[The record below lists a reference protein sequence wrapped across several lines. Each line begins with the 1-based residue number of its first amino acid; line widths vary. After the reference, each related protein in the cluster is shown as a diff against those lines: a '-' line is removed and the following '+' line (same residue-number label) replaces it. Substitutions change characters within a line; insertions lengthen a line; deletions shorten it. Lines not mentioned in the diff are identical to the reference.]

1 MKIKKYS
8 LSLITLAIVAPQVLA
23 ETTSQAELNAIE
35 VKEKLAATTGYIP
48 VYTTVGTKTLT
59 SLARTPFSINVV
71 SDDLMHDQAVRSVTD
86 SVAYTSG
93 MMGGYRGNN
102 SLIEISIR
110 GIGNKSDG
118 STIPTYLNGSRY
130 QTAFEIDPFFL
141 ESINV
146 IKGPNSI
153 LYGQANPGGVMDI
166 ITKKAGSNPHRHLQ
180 FVVGNHQRYQIGLDI
195 EENLSNTL
203 SARLI
208 GQLERTNW
216 NTQFVKEKGGA
227 FAPSIL
233 WKPTT
238 NTELNVYAYYA
249 KKPKA
254 GDRNFLPK
262 EGTINSVNGKKLPYD
277 MFLSDLNYHGL
288 KAEQMQVGYNF
299 SHKFTPNLTFRQ
311 NASYHNG
318 EENFKN
324 LVYWGDVGSVLERRA
339 RRWDIKTQEI
349 NLDNQLEWVFST
361 ANINHTLLAGIDYK
375 RVRKDLDNY
384 MGIAPDF
391 DWQNPVYGVTVTEPS
406 LFSSEVKH
414 LKQLGVY
421 LQDQIEIGNFDFLL
435 GGRYD
440 RAKNSNQD
448 RLNSK
453 TENNQEGKFTW
464 RTGVVY
470 NFENGIAPYI
480 SYSTSFVPSAE
491 KDAQGNFLKPTTA
504 GQWEV
509 GMKYQPTQD
518 TLLTLAGFKIT
529 QKDLANYQWQTRS
542 YEQIGEVQTKGI
554 EVSLNQ
560 QLSDKFSI
568 AASYA
573 YLKKEITAD
582 KDGTTIG
589 KTQWGVPRHQASL
602 WAKYKFF
609 DKLTAGV
616 GVRYMGTTFGDNQNT
631 FTVPAYT
638 LYDMMLAY
646 DFMPNL
652 NLQLNAQNLT
662 NKKYVASCANNFSCF
677 YGKDRN
683 LSATLNYHF

>member
-1 MKIKKYS
+1 MKKAIYP
-8 LSLITLAIVAPQVLA
+8 LSFITLAMMASY
-23 ETTSQAELNAIE
+23 TSANDNSATLDTID
-35 VKEKLAATTGYIP
+35 VKTKLAATTGYIP
-48 VYTTVGTKTLT
+48 VYTTVGTKTVT
-59 SLARTPFSINVV
+59 SLARTPFSVNVV
-71 SDDLMHDQAVRSVTD
+71 SSDLMQDQAVRSVTEA
-86 SVAYTSG
+86 VAYTSD
-93 MMGGYRGNN
+93 MVGGYRGNN

-110 GIGNKSDG
+110 GIGHKSDG
-118 STIPTYLNGSRY
+118 GTIPTYLNGSRY

-166 ITKKAGSNPHRHLQ
+166 ITKKASGNPHRQLQ
-180 FVVGNHQRYQIGLDI
+180 FIIGNHNRYQVGLDI
-195 EENLSNTL
+195 EQNLSETL
-203 SARLI
+203 STRLI

-233 WKPTT
+233 WQPTE
-238 NTELNVYAYYA
+238 NTTLNVYAYYA

-262 EGTINSVNGKKLPYD
+262 EGVIDAVNGQKLPYD

-288 KAEQMQVGYNF
+288 KSEQMQVGYNL

-318 EENFKN
+318 EENFRN
-324 LVYWGDVGSVLERRA
+324 LVYWWNEGSDLVRKA

-349 NLDNQLEWVFST
+349 NLDNQLEWTFNT
-361 ANINHTLLAGIDYK
+361 TNITHTLLSGIDYK
-375 RVRKDLDNY
+375 RVREDTEIYLGD
-384 MGIAPDF
+384 APNF
-391 DWQNPVYGVTVTEPS
+391 DWQNPVYGVAVTEPALQS
-406 LFSSEVKH
+406 TDLKH
-414 LKQLGVY
+414 LKQIGFY
-421 LQDQIEIGNFDFLL
+421 LQDQMEIGNFDLLL

-440 RAKNSNQD
+440 KVKNSTVD
-448 RLNSK
+448 RLMNTSD
-453 TENNQEGKFTW
+453 NNKSGKFTW
-464 RTGVVY
+464 RAGAVY
-470 NFENGIAPYI
+470 NFENGIAPYF

-491 KDAQGNFLKPTTA
+491 KNAQGDFLKPTTA

-509 GMKYQPTQD
+509 GVKYQPTQE
-518 TLLTLAGFKIT
+518 TLLTLAGFNIT
-529 QKDLANYQWQTRS
+529 QKNLANYQWQTNN
-542 YEQIGEVQTKGI
+542 YEQIGEVKTKGI
-554 EVSLNQ
+554 EASLNQ
-560 QLSDKFSI
+560 QLSDKFSVS
-568 AASYA
+568 ASYA

-582 KDGTTIG
+582 KDGSTIG
-589 KTQWGVPRHQASL
+589 KTQWGIPRHQASL
-602 WAKYKFF
+602 WARYKFF
-609 DKLTAGV
+609 DKLTVGA

-638 LYDMMLAY
+638 LYDMLLSY
-646 DFMPNL
+646 YFSPNL
-652 NLQLNAQNLT
+652 NLQFNAQNLT

-677 YGKDRN
+677 YGTERN

>member
-1 MKIKKYS
+1 MKKTLYP
-8 LSLITLAIVAPQVLA
+8 LSLISLALMTSYVSANDTTATLDTID
-23 ETTSQAELNAIE
+23 
-35 VKEKLAATTGYIP
+35 VKTKLAATTGYIP
-48 VYTTVGTKTLT
+48 VYTTVGTKTIT
-59 SLARTPFSINVV
+59 SLARTPFSVNVV
-71 SDDLMHDQAVRSVTD
+71 SSDLMQDQAVRSVTEA
-86 SVAYTSG
+86 VAYTSG

-102 SLIEISIR
+102 ALIEISIR
-110 GIGNKSDG
+110 GIGHKSDG
-118 STIPTYLNGSRY
+118 GAIPTYLNGSRY

-166 ITKKAGSNPHRHLQ
+166 ITKKASGNPHRQLQ
-180 FVVGNHQRYQIGLDI
+180 FIFGNHNRYQVGLDV
-195 EENLSNTL
+195 EQNLSETL

-208 GQLERTNW
+208 SQLERANW

-227 FAPSIL
+227 FAPSLL
-233 WKPTT
+233 WKPAT

-277 MFLSDLNYHGL
+277 MFLSDPNYQGL
-288 KAEQMQVGYNF
+288 KSEQMQVGYNL
-299 SHKFTPNLTFRQ
+299 SHKVAQSLTFRQ

-324 LVYWGDVGSVLERRA
+324 LVYWSDIGSVLERRA
-339 RRWDIKTQEI
+339 RRWDVKTQEI
-349 NLDNQLEWVFST
+349 SLDNQLEFVFNT
-361 ANINHTLLAGIDYK
+361 ANINHTLLSGIDYK
-375 RVRKDLDNY
+375 RVRQDLDNY
-384 MGIAPDF
+384 MGIASDF
-391 DWQNPVYGVTVTEPS
+391 DWQNPVYGVKVAEPH

-414 LKQLGVY
+414 LKQLGFY
-421 LQDQIEIGNFDFLL
+421 LQDQVEIGNIDLML

-440 RAKNSNQD
+440 FAKNSNQD
-448 RLNSK
+448 RLANTRESNK
-453 TENNQEGKFTW
+453 DGEFTW
-464 RTGVVY
+464 RAGAIY
-470 NFENGIAPYI
+470 NFENGIAPYL

-504 GQWEV
+504 EQWEIGV
-509 GMKYQPTQD
+509 KYQPTQE

-529 QKDLANYQWQTRS
+529 QKDLANYQCQTRS
-542 YEQIGEVQTKGI
+542 YEQIGKVEAKGI

-560 QLSDKFSI
+560 QLSDKLSVS
-568 AASYA
+568 ASYA
-573 YLKKEITAD
+573 YLKKEIT
-582 KDGTTIG
+582 KDSDGSTIG
-589 KTQWGVPRHQASL
+589 KTQWGVPRHQASV

-616 GVRYMGTTFGDNQNT
+616 GVRYMGTTFGNNQNT

-638 LYDMMLAY
+638 LYDMSIGY

-677 YGKDRN
+677 YGTERN

>member
-1 MKIKKYS
+1 MKITKYS

-23 ETTSQAELNAIE
+23 QTVSEVELDAIDI
-35 VKEKLAATTGYIP
+35 KEKLAATTGYIP
-48 VYTTVGTKTLT
+48 VYTNVGTKTLT
-59 SLARTPFSINVV
+59 SLARTPFSINVI
-71 SDDLMHDQAVRSVTD
+71 SDDLMNDQAVRSVTD
-86 SVAYTSG
+86 AVAYTSG

-102 SLIEISIR
+102 ALIEISIR

-118 STIPTYLNGSRY
+118 GTIPTYLNGSRY

-166 ITKKAGSNPHRHLQ
+166 ITKKASGNPNRHLQ
-180 FVVGNHQRYQIGLDI
+180 FIVGNHKRYQVGLDV
-195 EENLSNTL
+195 EQNLSETL

-208 GQLERTNW
+208 GQLERANW

-227 FAPSIL
+227 FAPSLL

-249 KKPKA
+249 KKPQA

-288 KAEQMQVGYNF
+288 KSEQMQVGYNL
-299 SHKFTPNLTFRQ
+299 SHKFSPNLTFRQ
-311 NASYHNG
+311 NTSYHNG

-324 LVYWGDVGSVLERRA
+324 LVYWADTGSVLERRA
-339 RRWDIKTQEI
+339 RRWDVKTQEI
-349 NLDNQLEWVFST
+349 SLDNQLEFVFNT
-361 ANINHTLLAGIDYK
+361 ANINHTLLSGIDYK
-375 RVRKDLDNY
+375 RVREDLDNY

-391 DWQNPVYGVTVTEPS
+391 DWQNPVYGVTIAEPS

-421 LQDQIEIGNFDFLL
+421 LQDQMEIGNFDFLL

-440 RAKNSNQD
+440 QAKNSNQD
-448 RLNSK
+448 RLNNK
-453 TENNQEGKFTW
+453 TTNNKEGKFTW
-464 RTGVVY
+464 RTGLVY

-542 YEQIGEVQTKGI
+542 YEQIGEVETKGI

-582 KDGTTIG
+582 NDGTTIG

-616 GVRYMGTTFGDNQNT
+616 GVRYMGTTFGNNQNN

-638 LYDMMLAY
+638 LYDMSLAY

>member
-1 MKIKKYS
+1 MKITKYS

-23 ETTSQAELNAIE
+23 QTVSEAELDAID

-48 VYTTVGTKTLT
+48 VYTNVGTKTLT

-71 SDDLMHDQAVRSVTD
+71 SDDLMNDQAVRSVTD
-86 SVAYTSG
+86 AVAYTSG

-102 SLIEISIR
+102 ALIEISIR

-118 STIPTYLNGSRY
+118 GTIPTYLNGSRY

-166 ITKKAGSNPHRHLQ
+166 ITKKASGNPHRHLQ
-180 FVVGNHQRYQIGLDI
+180 FIVSNHNHYQVGLDV
-195 EENLSNTL
+195 EQNLSETL
-203 SARLI
+203 STRLI
-208 GQLERTNW
+208 SQLERANW

-227 FAPSIL
+227 FAPSLL

-288 KAEQMQVGYNF
+288 KSEQMQVGYNL
-299 SHKFTPNLTFRQ
+299 SHKFSPNLTFRQ
-311 NASYHNG
+311 NTSYHNG

-324 LVYWGDVGSVLERRA
+324 LVYWGDTGSVLERRA
-339 RRWDIKTQEI
+339 RRWDVKTQEI
-349 NLDNQLEWVFST
+349 SLDNQLEFVFNT
-361 ANINHTLLAGIDYK
+361 ANINHTLLSGIDYK
-375 RVRKDLDNY
+375 RVREDLDNY
-384 MGIAPDF
+384 MGVAPDF
-391 DWQNPVYGVTVTEPS
+391 DWQNPVYGVTIAEPS

-440 RAKNSNQD
+440 QAKNSNQD
-448 RLNSK
+448 RLNNK
-453 TENNQEGKFTW
+453 TTNNKEGKFTW
-464 RTGVVY
+464 RTGLVY

-480 SYSTSFVPSAE
+480 SYSTSFVLSAE

-542 YEQIGEVQTKGI
+542 YEQIGEVETKGI

-582 KDGTTIG
+582 NDGTTIG

-616 GVRYMGTTFGDNQNT
+616 GVRYMGTTFGNNQNN

-638 LYDMMLAY
+638 LYDMSLAY